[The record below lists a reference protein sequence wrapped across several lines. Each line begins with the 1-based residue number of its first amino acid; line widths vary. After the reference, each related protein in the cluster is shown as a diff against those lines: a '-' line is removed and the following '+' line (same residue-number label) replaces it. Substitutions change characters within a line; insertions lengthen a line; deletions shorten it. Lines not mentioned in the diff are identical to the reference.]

1 MYITPHFA
9 RFRTVALVC
18 WILAAWFMI
27 QGGIVAQH
35 VSGPVLAIS
44 IVMLACILM
53 AVGIAFWPLSQDR
66 RAGVMLD
73 SKGML
78 LNLSHCAAF
87 IAWEN
92 IEHIGSS
99 KQRRSLLSLGSR
111 QQIGISLHDIQPYM
125 QSYEERM
132 PAAAGVLAGALRRL
146 ALLVRPCHTAND
158 DSLAAQLADCKAAT
172 GYDVL
177 IPEAFMGGKA
187 GVAIALLEQY
197 RRDPLHRQTITL

>member
-1 MYITPHFA
+1 M
-9 RFRTVALVC
+9 V
-18 WILAAWFMI
+18 
-27 QGGIVAQH
+27 QGSIVAQRIA
-35 VSGPVLAIS
+35 GPVLTIS
-44 IVMLACILM
+44 IIMLACILT
-53 AVGIAFWPLSQDR
+53 AVGVAFWPLSKDR

-92 IEHIGSS
+92 IEYIGIS
-99 KQRRSLLSLGSR
+99 KQHRNLLTLGSR
-111 QQIGISLHDIQPYM
+111 QQIGITLHDIQPYM

-132 PAAAGVLAGALRRL
+132 PAAEGVLAGSLRRL
-146 ALLVRPCHTAND
+146 ALLLRPCRAAND
-158 DSLAAQLADCKAAT
+158 ASLAAQLADCKAAT

-187 GVAIALLEQY
+187 EVVVTLLEQY
-197 RRDPLHRQTITL
+197 RGNPPQGQAVILYSTQLPA

>member
-1 MYITPHFA
+1 MHITPHFA

-18 WILAAWFMI
+18 WLLAAWFVV
-27 QGGIVAQH
+27 QATIVAQQ
-35 VSGPVLAIS
+35 VSGPVLTIS
-44 IVMLACILM
+44 IIMLACILA
-53 AVGIAFWPLSQDR
+53 AVGIAFWPLSKDR

-78 LNLSHCAAF
+78 LNLSHRAAF

-92 IEHIGSS
+92 IEHIGIS
-99 KQRRSLLSLGSR
+99 KQRRNLLTLGSK
-111 QQIGISLHDIQPYM
+111 QQLGIVLHDIQPYV

-132 PAAAGVLAGALRRL
+132 PAAEGMLAGLLRWL
-146 ALLVRPCHTAND
+146 AMLLRPFHTAND
-158 DSLAAQLADCKAAT
+158 ASLAAQLASCKATT

-187 GVAIALLEQY
+187 EAAVLLLEQY
-197 RRDPLHRQTITL
+197 RHNPFQQP

>member
-18 WILAAWFMI
+18 WVLAAWFI
-27 QGGIVAQH
+27 VQGSIVGQH
-35 VSGPVLAIS
+35 VSGPVLTIS
-44 IVMLACILM
+44 IIMLACILT
-53 AVGIAFWPLSQDR
+53 AVGIAFWPLSRDR
-66 RAGVMLD
+66 RAGIMLD

-92 IEHIGSS
+92 IEQIGVS
-99 KQRRSLLSLGSR
+99 KQHRNLLALGSR
-111 QQIGISLHDIQPYM
+111 QQIGIMLHDVQPYM

-132 PAAAGVLAGALRRL
+132 PAAAGLLGGSLRRL
-146 ALLVRPCHTAND
+146 ALFLRPCHTAND
-158 DSLAAQLADCKAAT
+158 ASLAAQLANCKAAA

-187 GVAIALLEQY
+187 EVVIPLLEQY
-197 RRDPLHRQTITL
+197 RRDPLQRQVLTL